1 MNIRLELKKYKISI
15 SDSDWSQ
22 RGSVHYL
29 RVEQFIIAGTGL
41 AIIKYAQAQKKKNI
55 LGLLELVQS
64 GSIRILE
71 ASKTVISNC
80 GLP

>member
-15 SDSDWSQ
+15 SDQDWSQ

-29 RVEQFIIAGTGL
+29 RVGEFIVEGTG
-41 AIIKYAQAQKKKNI
+41 ISIVSYAKAQKRKNI
-55 LGLLELVQS
+55 PALLKLIQS
-64 GSIRILE
+64 KAVRILE
-71 ASKTVISNC
+71 ATKDAIITC